1 MSYNILDLVNL
12 LCLRYQK
19 CLSQKLIRW
28 SLNFTLQ
35 LVVSLF
41 NTYINSWPW
50 PCLWLYIVSTP
61 RWELVGCWSYKA
73 YLLVLA
79 DTNHSPGTAA
89 SSHNIRL
96 RNACLSIVKSILHSY
111 NKEDDKL
118 EPWYV
123 CCCLLFISCEKFMSY
138 LFSIMNSFSLLF
150 NICKRCAWYHPSFIC
165 GLIGFS
171 YAIVHFYLQDLGDVN
186 SDTGIWLD
194 NAIHAAA
201 PAQVHGCVGDR
212 TSYVS
217 AEFSRSPRKV

>member
-1 MSYNILDLVNL
+1 MLSAWGLNWIFNWANCESHKYAELAVEYRCNLNCNISYNILDLVNL
-12 LCLRYQK
+12 SCLRFQK

-41 NTYINSWPW
+41 STHFSSWPW
-50 PCLWLYIVSTP
+50 PCLWLYIVATP
-61 RWELVGCWSYKA
+61 RWELVGCRSYKA

-123 CCCLLFISCEKFMSY
+123 CCYLLFISWGQFMSY
-138 LFSIMNSFSLLF
+138 LFSIMISFF
-150 NICKRCAWYHPSFIC
+150 V
-165 GLIGFS
+165 
-171 YAIVHFYLQDLGDVN
+171 AI
-186 SDTGIWLD
+186 
-194 NAIHAAA
+194 
-201 PAQVHGCVGDR
+201 
-212 TSYVS
+212 
-217 AEFSRSPRKV
+217 